1 MNWEMSMG
9 DRWGDDDGSVRV
21 EEVRSAA
28 LRIHECGHK
37 PFIGHLQ
44 WYLAW
49 SRCSERGKDER
60 EPLSEPLFAL
70 PTILLFAPDVYV
82 IELVSVHPFVV
93 QPGSSCPE
101 TYCFVLLRTVL
112 PCFGTSPRISI
123 ASMSA

>member
-1 MNWEMSMG
+1 MWAQTIH
-9 DRWGDDDGSVRV
+9 
-21 EEVRSAA
+21 RSSAVVSGMEPV
-28 LRIHECGHK
+28 LRT
-37 PFIGHLQ
+37 
-44 WYLAW
+44 
-49 SRCSERGKDER
+49 GKDER

-82 IELVSVHPFVV
+82 IELVSVHAFVV